1 MQAELTLSKWGKLTM
16 NHLNKLGL
24 IAVLWLIMLPAYAAI
39 VTTPELLVTP
49 DQTQLISSLQNQEV
63 QQQLIELGVDPVAA
77 MNRVNQ
83 MTATEIAALQ
93 GKIDQL
99 PAGAGLSTV
108 DLLLVIIIIILLA

>member
-1 MQAELTLSKWGKLTM
+1 M

-24 IAVLWLIMLPAYAAI
+24 IAVLWLMMLPAYAAM

-49 DQTQLISSLQNQEV
+49 DQTQLISSLQNLEV

-83 MTATEIAALQ
+83 MTVTEIAALQ
-93 GKIDQL
+93 GKINQL
-99 PAGAGLSTV
+99 PAGAGLSTI